1 MIDQAVIQVSSG
13 NGGSGSISG
22 RREKFVPYGGPDG
35 GDGGDGGDAHIAVD
49 PNIRTLLSFRYKR
62 MFRGGS
68 GSDGLGRQKHG
79 KRGQDVIVY
88 VPEGTEI
95 WLEER
100 SPTLLADLASP
111 LNRVLIAKGGRGG
124 RGNIRF
130 ASPTNQYPLLAE
142 EGEAGEELKLRLEL
156 KLLADVGIIGAPN
169 AGKSSLLAAV
179 CAARPKI
186 AGYPFTTLE
195 PVLGMVE
202 HQAESFVMVDI
213 PGLIEGA
220 HKGVGLGHDF
230 LRHVERTRVLVHV
243 LDGSAEDPFSDY
255 LAVRRELELFS
266 EDLATKTEIVA
277 INKIDVP
284 EARER
289 TGELKSKV
297 TEAGWDPYFISALGR
312 EGLDSL
318 MDGVLAMLGEA
329 AADSKARVV
338 QEKADEIPVLRPR
351 PRTDP
356 VKVVRKRGAC
366 VVAAPAAARIAAM
379 IDPSNW
385 AAKTQFYG
393 HLRRIGVVKALEDAG
408 ISSGDTVRIGKVEW
422 EWE

>member
-1 MIDQAVIQVSSG
+1 MIDQAVIHVSSG

-62 MFRGGS
+62 RFRAGS

-95 WLEER
+95 WLDER

-220 HKGVGLGHDF
+220 HEGVGLGHDF

-297 TEAGWDPYFISALGR
+297 TEAGRDPYFISALGR
-312 EGLDSL
+312 QGLDSL
-318 MDGVLAMLGEA
+318 MDGILGMLGEA
-329 AADSKARVV
+329 AADSKARVG
-338 QEKADEIPVLRPR
+338 QEKVDEIPVLRPR

-356 VKVVRKRGAC
+356 VKVVRKRGAF

-385 AAKTQFYG
+385 TAKMQFYG

-408 ISSGDTVRIGKVEW
+408 ITSGDTVRIGKVEW